1 MIHPP
6 LSYDLRARAEEAKS
20 AAAAARRS
28 ANPLLGG
35 TGGAA
40 AAAAAADA
48 KQQQKEAG
56 IVRATPY
63 TLKANAAMESM
74 MRKVCI

>member
-40 AAAAAADA
+40 AAAAADA

-74 MRKVCI
+74 MRKVCV

>member
-40 AAAAAADA
+40 AAAADA